1 MRNKVEVAFC
11 CPIYKQGRFH
21 RYSIVPCMKKENQNT
36 IRSSKCNG
44 RFCKKY
50 SLCCDSWGSSQ
61 LTLGT
66 NEGPF
71 VPIVEVL
78 LKTFVLS
85 VNIIIALS
93 VHGTYLSYILLAVI
107 LSLK

>member
-44 RFCKKY
+44 RFAKKY
-50 SLCCDSWGSSQ
+50 YQ
-61 LTLGT
+61 L
-66 NEGPF
+66 P
-71 VPIVEVL
+71 L
-78 LKTFVLS
+78 L
-85 VNIIIALS
+85 
-93 VHGTYLSYILLAVI
+93 
-107 LSLK
+107 